1 VPDALSVAPRGGPP
15 FRAPPQSA
23 GSVTIQ
29 VPTASADKEAMDVAL
44 AVFVFAPALALGSFL
59 NVVAARLP
67 DRRSLVKPRSAC
79 PSCGTEIAWY
89 DNVPLVSY
97 AVLRGKC
104 RSCEARIGWRY
115 PAVELATAVLV
126 AACFLQW
133 GWSGRALVN
142 AYFCAA
148 LVVLSAIDAE
158 RRILP
163 DLIVLPSFAIVLASN
178 IALEPDR
185 AVEWVA
191 ASLGASLFL
200 FLALVAYPKGM
211 GMGDVKLALVL
222 GAALG
227 KAVSV
232 GMMVG
237 MLSALVFSVFLFAQH
252 GMGARKM
259 YIPFGPFLAFGA
271 LVALFAG
278 DAVLDAYL
286 GLF

>member
-1 VPDALSVAPRGGPP
+1 MPDVD
-15 FRAPPQSA
+15 F
-23 GSVTIQ
+23 
-29 VPTASADKEAMDVAL
+29 AL
-44 AVFVFAPALALGSFL
+44 AAFVFAPALALGSFL

-67 DRRSLVKPRSAC
+67 ERRSLLHPRSAC
-79 PSCGTEIAWY
+79 NACGSEIGWY
-89 DNVPLVSY
+89 DNIPLVSY
-97 AVLRGKC
+97 VVLRGRC
-104 RSCEARIGWRY
+104 RSCRANISWRY

-126 AACFLQW
+126 AACFLEW

-163 DLIVLPSFAIVLASN
+163 DLIVLPSFAIVLAAN

-200 FLALVAYPKGM
+200 FLALVAYPRGM
-211 GMGDVKLALVL
+211 GMGDVKLALLL
-222 GAALG
+222 GAGLG

-237 MLSALVFSVFLFAQH
+237 MLSALVFSSVLFARH
-252 GMGARKM
+252 GLGARKM

-278 DAVLDAYL
+278 GVVLDAYL

>member
-1 VPDALSVAPRGGPP
+1 VD
-15 FRAPPQSA
+15 F
-23 GSVTIQ
+23 
-29 VPTASADKEAMDVAL
+29 AL
-44 AVFVFAPALALGSFL
+44 AAFVFAPALALGSFL

-67 DRRSLVKPRSAC
+67 ERRSLLHPRSAC
-79 PSCGTEIAWY
+79 NACGSEIAWY
-89 DNVPLVSY
+89 DNIPLVSY
-97 AVLRGKC
+97 VVLRRRC
-104 RSCEARIGWRY
+104 RSCKAHISWRY

-148 LVVLSAIDAE
+148 LTVLSAIDAE

-163 DLIVLPSFAIVLASN
+163 DLIVLPSFAIVLGAN

-200 FLALVAYPKGM
+200 FLALVAYPRGM
-211 GMGDVKLALVL
+211 GMGDVKLALLL
-222 GAALG
+222 GAGLG

-237 MLSALVFSVFLFAQH
+237 MLSALVFSSVLFARH
-252 GMGARKM
+252 GLGARKM

-278 DAVLDAYL
+278 GVVLDAYL

>member
-1 VPDALSVAPRGGPP
+1 V
-15 FRAPPQSA
+15 
-23 GSVTIQ
+23 
-29 VPTASADKEAMDVAL
+29 DVAL

-67 DRRSLVKPRSAC
+67 ERRSLTKPRSAC

-97 AVLRGKC
+97 AVLRGRC
-104 RSCEARIGWRY
+104 RSCRASISWRY

-126 AACFLQW
+126 AACFLHW

-148 LVVLSAIDAE
+148 LVVLSAIDVE

-178 IALEPDR
+178 IALEPER

-200 FLALVAYPKGM
+200 FLALVVYPKGM
-211 GMGDVKLALVL
+211 GMGDVKLALLL

-237 MLSALVFSVFLFAQH
+237 MLSALVLSVVLFAQH

-278 DAVLDAYL
+278 NAVLDAYL

>member
-1 VPDALSVAPRGGPP
+1 MPDV
-15 FRAPPQSA
+15 
-23 GSVTIQ
+23 
-29 VPTASADKEAMDVAL
+29 DVAL
-44 AVFVFAPALALGSFL
+44 VVFVFAPALAFGSFL
-59 NVVAARLP
+59 NVVASRLP
-67 DRRSLVKPRSAC
+67 ERRSLVKPRSAC
-79 PSCGTEIAWY
+79 PSCGAEIAWY

-97 AVLRGKC
+97 ALLRGRC
-104 RSCEARIGWRY
+104 RSCRAHIGWRY

-126 AACFLQW
+126 VACFLQW

-163 DLIVLPSFAIVLASN
+163 DLIVLPSFLIVLVSN

-185 AVEWVA
+185 AVEWIA

-200 FLALVAYPKGM
+200 FLALVVYPQGM

-232 GMMVG
+232 GMMFG
-237 MLSALVFSVFLFAQH
+237 MLSALVFSSVLFARH
-252 GMGARKM
+252 GMKARKM

-278 DAVLDAYL
+278 DALLNAYL

>member
-1 VPDALSVAPRGGPP
+1 MPEV
-15 FRAPPQSA
+15 
-23 GSVTIQ
+23 
-29 VPTASADKEAMDVAL
+29 DVVL
-44 AVFVFAPALALGSFL
+44 AAFVFAPALALGSFL

-67 DRRSLVKPRSAC
+67 ERRSLTRPRSAC

-97 AVLRGKC
+97 AVLRGRC
-104 RSCEARIGWRY
+104 RSCSARIGWRY

-126 AACFLQW
+126 VTCFLQW

-163 DLIVLPSFAIVLASN
+163 DLIVLPSFVIVLASN

-185 AVEWVA
+185 AVEWIA
-191 ASLGASLFL
+191 CSLGASLFL
-200 FLALVAYPKGM
+200 FVALVAYPKGM
-211 GMGDVKLALVL
+211 GMGDVKLALLL

-232 GMMVG
+232 GLMVG
-237 MLSALVFSVFLFAQH
+237 MLSALVFSTVLFAQH
-252 GMGARKM
+252 GLRARKM

>member
-1 VPDALSVAPRGGPP
+1 MPDV
-15 FRAPPQSA
+15 
-23 GSVTIQ
+23 
-29 VPTASADKEAMDVAL
+29 DVVL
-44 AVFVFAPALALGSFL
+44 AAFIFAPALALGSFL

-163 DLIVLPSFAIVLASN
+163 DLIVLPSFVIVLASN

-252 GMGARKM
+252 GIGARKM

>member
-1 VPDALSVAPRGGPP
+1 V
-15 FRAPPQSA
+15 
-23 GSVTIQ
+23 
-29 VPTASADKEAMDVAL
+29 DVAL

-67 DRRSLVKPRSAC
+67 ERRSLTKPRSAC

-97 AVLRGKC
+97 AVLRGRC
-104 RSCEARIGWRY
+104 RSCRASISWRY

-126 AACFLQW
+126 AACFLHW

-142 AYFCAA
+142 AFFCAA
-148 LVVLSAIDAE
+148 LVVLSAIDVE

-178 IALEPDR
+178 IALEPER

-200 FLALVAYPKGM
+200 FLALVVYPKGM
-211 GMGDVKLALVL
+211 GMGDVKLALLL

-237 MLSALVFSVFLFAQH
+237 MLSALVLSVVLFAQH

-278 DAVLDAYL
+278 NAVLDAYL

>member
-1 VPDALSVAPRGGPP
+1 MPDV
-15 FRAPPQSA
+15 
-23 GSVTIQ
+23 
-29 VPTASADKEAMDVAL
+29 DVVL
-44 AVFVFAPALALGSFL
+44 AAFIFAPALALGSFL

-148 LVVLSAIDAE
+148 LVVLSAIDVE

-163 DLIVLPSFAIVLASN
+163 DLIVLPSFVIVLASN

-185 AVEWVA
+185 SVEWVA

-211 GMGDVKLALVL
+211 GMGDVKLALLL

>member
-1 VPDALSVAPRGGPP
+1 V
-15 FRAPPQSA
+15 
-23 GSVTIQ
+23 
-29 VPTASADKEAMDVAL
+29 DVAL

-67 DRRSLVKPRSAC
+67 ERRSLTKPRSAC

-97 AVLRGKC
+97 AVLRGRC
-104 RSCEARIGWRY
+104 RSCRASISWRY

-126 AACFLQW
+126 AACFLHW

-148 LVVLSAIDAE
+148 LVVLSAIDVE

-163 DLIVLPSFAIVLASN
+163 DLIVLPSFLIVLASN
-178 IALEPDR
+178 IALEPER

-200 FLALVAYPKGM
+200 FLALVVYPKGM
-211 GMGDVKLALVL
+211 GMGDVKLALLL

-237 MLSALVFSVFLFAQH
+237 MLSALLFSVVLFAQH

-278 DAVLDAYL
+278 NAVLDAYL

>member
-1 VPDALSVAPRGGPP
+1 V
-15 FRAPPQSA
+15 
-23 GSVTIQ
+23 
-29 VPTASADKEAMDVAL
+29 DVAL

-67 DRRSLVKPRSAC
+67 ERRSLTKPRSAC

-97 AVLRGKC
+97 AVLRGRC
-104 RSCEARIGWRY
+104 RSCRASISWRY

-126 AACFLQW
+126 AACFLHW

-142 AYFCAA
+142 AFFCAA
-148 LVVLSAIDAE
+148 LVVLSAIDVE

-178 IALEPDR
+178 IALEPER

-200 FLALVAYPKGM
+200 FLALVVYPKGM
-211 GMGDVKLALVL
+211 GMGDVKLALLL

-237 MLSALVFSVFLFAQH
+237 MLSALALSVVLFAQH

-278 DAVLDAYL
+278 NAVLDAYL